1 VFLNVLS
8 LRERRILRKH
18 LLDASTREILRPAGK
33 RRTSGD
39 DAFRNGADLRAR
51 EHPAIDDR
59 AGSSVTCKV
68 TSKTSEMSRLRVA
81 DDITQLV
88 GETPMLQL
96 KRLVPAGSADVFA
109 KLEYLN
115 PGGSVKD
122 RAAIGIIRRAE
133 QDGRLAPGGT
143 IVEATAGNT
152 GIGLA
157 LIGVN
162 RGYKVRLFVPERFSE
177 EKVKIMRALGAEVVR
192 TPDAEGMQGAIRQA
206 KELVATDPKAFMA
219 GQFENQANPDYH
231 YETTA
236 REIFEQMDGR
246 VDAVVLGCGTSGT
259 FSGIARYLKENSPQV
274 LAYAVETQGSILGG
288 GKPGPHKVEGIGA
301 SFIPKTFD
309 RSVCDEV
316 MMVMDDEAFGMV
328 KILAAQEGV
337 LAGSSGGAAVF
348 AALKVAKKLGSG
360 KRIVTIVPDSAE
372 RYLSKKIFEGGL

>member
-1 VFLNVLS
+1 M
-8 LRERRILRKH
+8 
-18 LLDASTREILRPAGK
+18 TRPAAALPDCDRLRFARQELLTAEFAKNCREGRK
-33 RRTSGD
+33 ENQHRPLWRSVKSGS
-39 DAFRNGADLRAR
+39 LST
-51 EHPAIDDR
+51 IDDP
-59 AGSSVTCKV
+59 ACSPLPCKV
-68 TSKTSEMSRLRVA
+68 PSKTSEMSRLRVA
-81 DDITQLV
+81 DDITKLV

-96 KRLVPAGSADVFA
+96 KRLVPAESADVFA

-133 QDGRLAPGGT
+133 QEGKLAPGGT

-177 EKVKIMRALGAEVVR
+177 EKVKIMRALGAEVIR

-206 KELVATDPKAFMA
+206 KALVATDHTAFMA
-219 GQFENQANPDYH
+219 GQFENPANPDYH

-236 REIFEQMDGR
+236 REIFEQMER
-246 VDAVVLGCGTSGT
+246 KVDAIVLGCGTSGT
-259 FSGIARYLKENSPQV
+259 FTGIARYLKEKSPRV
-274 LAYAVETQGSILGG
+274 LAFAVETQGSILGG
-288 GKPGPHKVEGIGA
+288 GKPGPHMVEGIGA

-328 KILAAQEGV
+328 KRLAAEEGV

-348 AALKVAKKLGSG
+348 ASLKVAKNLGAG
-360 KRIVTIVPDSAE
+360 KRVVTIIPDSAE
-372 RYLSKKIFEGGL
+372 RYLSKKIFEGGI

>member
-1 VFLNVLS
+1 M
-8 LRERRILRKH
+8 RIK
-18 LLDASTREILRPAGK
+18 ASE
-33 RRTSGD
+33 
-39 DAFRNGADLRAR
+39 
-51 EHPAIDDR
+51 
-59 AGSSVTCKV
+59 V
-68 TSKTSEMSRLRVA
+68 SRLRVA

-133 QDGRLAPGGT
+133 QEGKLPAGGT

-162 RGYKVRLFVPERFSE
+162 RGYKVKLFVPERFSE
-177 EKVKIMRALGAEVVR
+177 EKVKIMRALGAEVFR
-192 TPDAEGMQGAIRQA
+192 TPDAEGMLGAIRQA
-206 KELVATDPKAFMA
+206 KELVAADPTAFMA
-219 GQFENQANPDYH
+219 GQFENPANPDYH

-236 REIFEQMDGR
+236 REIFEQMEEKI
-246 VDAVVLGCGTSGT
+246 DAVVLGCGTSGT
-259 FSGIARYLKENSPQV
+259 FTGVARFLKDNLRGM
-274 LAYAVETQGSILGG
+274 LAIAVETQGSVLGG
-288 GKPGPHKVEGIGA
+288 GPPGPHKVEGIGA

-309 RSVCDEV
+309 ASVCDEV
-316 MMVMDDEAFGMV
+316 IMVTDKDAFETV
-328 KILAAQEGV
+328 KQLAAREGV

-348 AALKVAKKLGSG
+348 ASLEVARRLGPG
-360 KRIVTIVPDSAE
+360 KRLVTVIPDSAE
-372 RYLSKKIFEGGL
+372 RYLSKGIFEGGV